1 MKISLRNTP
10 IFLVLLLS
18 TSLCFTACSRRAND
32 APDPEKSA
40 NELQEKAD
48 NIANRSRQAV
58 DEAEAALKQS
68 AKKIDES
75 LVEAGATE

>member
-1 MKISLRNTP
+1 MKNSLRKSPVFLIFMLSISL
-10 IFLVLLLS
+10 I
-18 TSLCFTACSRRAND
+18 AGGCSRRAND

-40 NELQEKAD
+40 EELQEKAD
-48 NIANRSRQAV
+48 NVANRSRQAV

-75 LVEAGATE
+75 LEEAGATE